1 MGGIIACD
9 HQQGNTISGFF
20 AKRVCNMLQ
29 LGSTVSRWSNSILAC
44 PKLVTVCRRKRR
56 WFLGQHQRVA
66 EFTTAPTSVI
76 AIFRQL
82 PPEWESSVIFRGGRK
97 EMEGA
102 IYGLVEHPDTLAVLL
117 LDVRGHFIVCGCGFD
132 VHRKNIWTVWWL
144 GVARQ
149 RTGGVLVD
157 SRNSLLRRRLL
168 HRIFLVQGDLSPF
181 PQNGPLI
188 VMNRPLHSKPEF
200 PNY

>member
-1 MGGIIACD
+1 
-9 HQQGNTISGFF
+9 
-20 AKRVCNMLQ
+20 
-29 LGSTVSRWSNSILAC
+29 
-44 PKLVTVCRRKRR
+44 
-56 WFLGQHQRVA
+56 
-66 EFTTAPTSVI
+66 
-76 AIFRQL
+76 
-82 PPEWESSVIFRGGRK
+82 
-97 EMEGA
+97 MEGA